1 MAINLGCGFVARS
14 FRVQKQLTALLRALS
29 HKGMAVIDVISP
41 CVTFANND
49 ESYRSYNYVK
59 GNEEELHTV
68 DYIPHFTPIEEVE
81 VPEGQFEDISL
92 FDGSTEIKTLG
103 EDHDQVIRSLH

>member
-1 MAINLGCGFVARS
+1 
-14 FRVQKQLTALLRALS
+14 
-29 HKGMAVIDVISP
+29 VISP

-68 DYIPHFTPIEEVE
+68 DYIPHFTPI
-81 VPEGQFEDISL
+81 
-92 FDGSTEIKTLG
+92 
-103 EDHDQVIRSLH
+103 